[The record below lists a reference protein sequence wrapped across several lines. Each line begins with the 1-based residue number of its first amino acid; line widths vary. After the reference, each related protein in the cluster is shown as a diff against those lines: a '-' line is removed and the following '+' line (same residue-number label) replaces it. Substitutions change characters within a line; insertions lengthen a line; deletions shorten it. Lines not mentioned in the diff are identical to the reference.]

1 MEAAAD
7 VEAELRA
14 RYERLRIAV
23 DRLLVEALPDPSDS
37 DGRCSVTKS
46 ALDELRRALER

>member
-1 MEAAAD
+1 VEAAAD

-23 DRLLVEALPDPSDS
+23 DRLLVEALPDPSDP
-37 DGRCSVTKS
+37 DERCSVTRG
-46 ALDELRRALER
+46 ALDDVRRALER